1 MTEEQEIKIPVAADF
16 VLPDL
21 DAVVPGTRAVD
32 RGLLELSAT
41 YWNTDQLTLL
51 GAQLGLRHRS
61 ASGETGRWTLKA
73 GARHVGL
80 AVSREETD
88 FAGPPDQPPEDAL
101 AMIRESV
108 GDVTL
113 RPVASLVT
121 IRNTIDLEAG
131 DIRSAEVADD
141 LVSVRLEERTIQ
153 TFREVEVELY
163 DADAA
168 LIDAVM
174 AKLHG
179 AGAGEPDSTPKY
191 VRALR
196 ALGHEV

>member
-1 MTEEQEIKIPVAADF
+1 MTEEQEIKIPVATDF

-21 DAVVPGTRAVD
+21 DAVVAGTRAVD
-32 RGLLELSAT
+32 RGRIELSAT
-41 YWNTDQLTLL
+41 YWDTDQLTLL
-51 GAQLGLRHRS
+51 DARLGLRYRS
-61 ASGETGRWTLKA
+61 APGETGRWTLKS

-88 FAGPPDQPPEDAL
+88 FAGPQAQPPEEAL

-108 GDVTL
+108 GEVSL

-121 IRNTIDLEAG
+121 IRHTVDLMAV
-131 DIRSAEVADD
+131 DTRRAEVADD
-141 LVSVRLEERTIQ
+141 VVSVRLEDRTIQ
-153 TFREVEVELY
+153 TFREVEVELFG
-163 DADAA
+163 ADAA

-174 AKLHG
+174 ARLHG

>member
-41 YWNTDQLTLL
+41 YWDTDQLTLL

-61 ASGETGRWTLKA
+61 ASGEPGRWTLKS
-73 GARHVGL
+73 GSRHVGL

-88 FAGPPDQPPEDAL
+88 FEGTPEAVPEEAL

-108 GDVTL
+108 GEVVL

-121 IRNTIDLEAG
+121 IRHTVDLVAG
-131 DIRSAEVADD
+131 ETTSAEVADD
-141 LVSVRLEERTIQ
+141 VVSIRLEDRTIE

-163 DADAA
+163 DANRA

-174 AKLHG
+174 AVLHG
-179 AGAGEPDSTPKY
+179 AGAGDPDSTPKY

>member
-1 MTEEQEIKIPVAADF
+1 MTEEQEIKILVAADF
-16 VLPDL
+16 VLPDF
-21 DAVVPGTRAVD
+21 DALVAGTRAVD
-32 RGLLELSAT
+32 RGLVELSAT
-41 YWNTDQLTLL
+41 YWDTDQLTLL
-51 GAQLGLRHRS
+51 AAKLGLRFRS
-61 ASGETGRWTLKA
+61 APGETGRWTLKA

-88 FAGPPDQPPEDAL
+88 FEGTPEEPPEDAV

-108 GDVTL
+108 GDVVL

-121 IRNTIDLEAG
+121 IRHTVDLVAG
-131 DIRSAEVADD
+131 EMKCAEVADD
-141 LVSVRLEERTIQ
+141 LVSIRLEDRTIE

-163 DADAA
+163 DADEA

-174 AKLHG
+174 NRLHG
-179 AGAGEPDSTPKY
+179 AGAGDPDSTPKY